1 MGAKTPWGLAV
12 LGVLWA
18 CSVQDMGA
26 GRLARQQ
33 APSPHGEQRAATRV
47 DPPVSERVRFVRAN
61 GAEVLRGR
69 RGDPSWRRGQP
80 AKPEEL
86 EVHVSQHS
94 AQLGEPVSVNVSTPD
109 ASVLRMEVFR
119 LGFYGGAGALKVW
132 DGGALRVDP
141 QETFSFAVGE
151 DWVPGLYLVKVTRAD
166 GLRSFRSL
174 VVKARRGTE
183 PRT

>member
-1 MGAKTPWGLAV
+1 MVGKTPWGVAV
-12 LGVLWA
+12 VGMLWA
-18 CSVQDMGA
+18 CSVHGSQSVA
-26 GRLARQQ
+26 
-33 APSPHGEQRAATRV
+33 APQEA
-47 DPPVSERVRFVRAN
+47 PVSPAVRFVRAK
-61 GAEVLRGR
+61 GSESLRAR
-69 RGDPSWRRGQP
+69 RGDPSWRRGKP
-80 AKPEEL
+80 AKPGEL
-86 EVHVSQHS
+86 DVHVSRS
-94 AQLGEPVSVNVSTPD
+94 AAHLGEPVSVKVSASGASVLG

-132 DGGALRVDP
+132 DAGSLKGDSP
-141 QETFSFAVGE
+141 ETFSFSVGD